1 MEKKQMYAVMYSI
14 EFDYFQSASYN
25 YGAYETELAALRAVP
40 KIIRELSKYHYE
52 AKRLRKEIEGLNG
65 TKRILEDELAD
76 EETLKNVYDKI
87 SDIDKKL
94 IKLVELEHFEAHKD
108 KVWVEPIDFYFNT
121 ITNP

>member
-14 EFDYFQSASYN
+14 EFDYFQSSTYN
-25 YGAYETELAALRAVP
+25 YGAYETELIALRAVP
-40 KIIRELSKYHYE
+40 NVIRELSMHHHE

-108 KVWVEPIDFYFNT
+108 KVWVEPIDIYFNK